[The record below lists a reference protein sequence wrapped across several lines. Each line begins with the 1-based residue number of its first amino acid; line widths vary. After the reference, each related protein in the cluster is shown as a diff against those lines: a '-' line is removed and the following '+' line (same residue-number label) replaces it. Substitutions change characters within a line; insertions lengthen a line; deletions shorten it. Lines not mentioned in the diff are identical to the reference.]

1 MVKQKHVQ
9 VEIAGTK
16 ALADLAQKN
25 KNNRV
30 RIAEREE
37 SIPAIMQQLVK
48 VGHQRI
54 PCRYH
59 VCIRVFYPGRTV
71 MSAKETTGASAAL
84 CL

>member
-1 MVKQKHVQ
+1 MQ

-48 VGHQRI
+48 VCQISHAKMCVLKI
-54 PCRYH
+54 L
-59 VCIRVFYPGRTV
+59 RVSKNERNSEREDGF
-71 MSAKETTGASAAL
+71 
-84 CL
+84 CLLVRPLTM